1 MDLESLIFAKV
12 ADKSTTSPTDQLLDS
27 HSRTFI
33 LLAARTLVLDLL
45 MLEALLVVDEIP
57 DSNVIHFKTEMVTSG
72 SLGLVQDP
80 SWGTRPVDIP
90 EGRWRQMQ
98 DNLYPSLISITM
110 LDGLKDDLEFKIEV
124 SNDISHNLMYST
136 ESVQPSAPLIE
147 SQHLWVIAGITL
159 SLIGI
164 IAENRRRKKAKQIL
178 SQMVSDNIWN

>member
-1 MDLESLIFAKV
+1 
-12 ADKSTTSPTDQLLDS
+12 
-27 HSRTFI
+27 
-33 LLAARTLVLDLL
+33 

-80 SWGTRPVDIP
+80 SWGTRPADIS

-110 LDGLKDDLEFKIEV
+110 LDGLEDDLEFRIEV
-124 SNDISHNLMYST
+124 SNDISHNLLYST

-159 SLIGI
+159 ALIGI